1 MELWK
6 LSVAA
11 DGFFACGGKSSTT
24 DNAEI
29 VNLSCLRNIQF
40 EDTNAGGESEAV
52 EILHQTTI
60 LYPKLEAGLQQILP
74 LVTCKF
80 SFMYTLFIGH
90 YCCGGGKF
98 CRSSRLA
105 LL

>member
-6 LSVAA
+6 FSVAA

-52 EILHQTTI
+52 ENPSSNHSSLSKTRSWI
-60 LYPKLEAGLQQILP
+60 AANSA
-74 LVTCKF
+74 F
-80 SFMYTLFIGH
+80 GH
-90 YCCGGGKF
+90 
-98 CRSSRLA
+98 L
-105 LL
+105 